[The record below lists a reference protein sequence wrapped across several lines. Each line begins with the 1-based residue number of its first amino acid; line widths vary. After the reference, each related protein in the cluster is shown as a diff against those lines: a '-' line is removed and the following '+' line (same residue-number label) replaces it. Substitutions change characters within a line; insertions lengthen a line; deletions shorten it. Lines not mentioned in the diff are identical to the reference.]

1 MSAAVPG
8 SSRAEAAAGA
18 PVRPFGPG
26 AWMCR
31 PPGARVE
38 ASAAGFPAVAPSSAG
53 RKLLGEK
60 LGPAAGVCESCNDR
74 QHVLIA
80 ALTSEARLHSPDG
93 EEPPR
98 WDAVSLLNRSEQRGL
113 GLLQSASASDDGRS
127 PAFREKLVERQT

>member
-1 MSAAVPG
+1 
-8 SSRAEAAAGA
+8 
-18 PVRPFGPG
+18 
-26 AWMCR
+26 MCR

-93 EEPPR
+93 EERPR
-98 WDAVSLLNRSEQRGL
+98 WDAVSDKSGRHLPHLHGNFCCRTLLWDL
-113 GLLQSASASDDGRS
+113 GRVLN
-127 PAFREKLVERQT
+127 